1 MAVAGGIEPVP
12 LKMTGKLTYLT
23 KLFGQREE
31 IQYATRGQRAPTRK
45 NQTRPLPDAGVS
57 VKTSDAARWSD
68 VLVYLSLGELA
79 RRSDDAPDD

>member
-1 MAVAGGIEPVP
+1 MASAALVATMLEKARP
-12 LKMTGKLTYLT
+12 K
-23 KLFGQREE
+23 E
-31 IQYATRGQRAPTRK
+31 IKYAARGQRAPTRK
-45 NQTRPLPDAGVS
+45 NQTRPLPNAGVS